1 MHEVEAIA
9 SIPVSIYAA
18 RDILLIW
25 HFDRKGGYT
34 VNSGYHAACHLYLN
48 SQDCLI
54 EVNWKSVWKLCIPPK
69 VKGFIWKALRKI
81 LPTNTSLL
89 DWRVQCSLACKS
101 CSEVEDETHAVLRCN
116 KAAAVRCLWGKLRN
130 ITLGSYGSFIDL
142 LRNYEVVIL
151 EEFCDISRK
160 LWWAR
165 NQLLWHNKVVTPYTI
180 VAQAVAFS

>member
-1 MHEVEAIA
+1 M
-9 SIPVSIYAA
+9 
-18 RDILLIW
+18 
-25 HFDRKGGYT
+25 
-34 VNSGYHAACHLYLN
+34 
-48 SQDCLI
+48 
-54 EVNWKSVWKLCIPPK
+54 WKLCIPPK
-69 VKGFIWKALRKI
+69 VKEFIWKALRKI

-89 DWRVQCSLACKS
+89 DRRVQCSLACKS

-165 NQLLWHNKVVTPYTI
+165 NQLLCTTR
-180 VAQAVAFS
+180 